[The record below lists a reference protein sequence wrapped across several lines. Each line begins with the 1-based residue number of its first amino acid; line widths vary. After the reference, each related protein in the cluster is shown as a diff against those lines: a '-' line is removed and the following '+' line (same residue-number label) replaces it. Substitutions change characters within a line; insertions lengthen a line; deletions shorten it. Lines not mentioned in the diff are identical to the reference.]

1 MTRGVIGFISPLWVL
16 FVLWAYSC
24 TVTFP
29 ALGLLPL
36 VGALLGLIAAYLGWS
51 SSACR
56 CSGSSSSG
64 MDRVVDGVRRR
75 RSRRAVERLSGV
87 DLYAGSGAGP
97 SAEFGPGLA
106 HRGHQVRAAI
116 ADGCIQ
122 LFGFERLCRPGRAR
136 SHLGRGGG
144 PHLPDGGL
152 RRVQGR
158 QPALVTERWRR

>member
-1 MTRGVIGFISPLWVL
+1 MTRGVIGFLISPLWVL

-64 MDRVVDGVRRR
+64 DG
-75 RSRRAVERLSGV
+75 
-87 DLYAGSGAGP
+87 P
-97 SAEFGPGLA
+97 
-106 HRGHQVRAAI
+106 
-116 ADGCIQ
+116 
-122 LFGFERLCRPGRAR
+122 
-136 SHLGRGGG
+136 RGG
-144 PHLPDGGL
+144 
-152 RRVQGR
+152 
-158 QPALVTERWRR
+158 WRAPQAFPPGC